1 MLGEHYLQIL
11 NLCKALQ
18 VLDLQVNPATIGI
31 NHFFS

>member
-31 NHFFS
+31 NYFFS